1 MLTAGIRIGEAL
13 VIDYEKDIDLEKNEL
28 TIRRTQT
35 KNEHGKMVI
44 GEITKNDNNLRTI
57 KINNISRLII
67 EQALKHKIKNKDRLL
82 YCQAN
87 GNMHQE
93 TSINSC
99 LKRIAIKLDIGTFE
113 DKNEKGR
120 LVTKTDVHNHMLR
133 GTFATRCAKA
143 KIAPVVLQQILGHKD
158 IKIILE
164 YYIDVDIY

>member
-67 EQALKHKIKNKDRLL
+67 EQALKHKIKNKDDFYIVRQMEI
-82 YCQAN
+82 CTKK
-87 GNMHQE
+87 HQ
-93 TSINSC
+93 
-99 LKRIAIKLDIGTFE
+99 
-113 DKNEKGR
+113 
-120 LVTKTDVHNHMLR
+120 
-133 GTFATRCAKA
+133 
-143 KIAPVVLQQILGHKD
+143 
-158 IKIILE
+158 
-164 YYIDVDIY
+164 

>member
-82 YCQAN
+82 YCQSN
-87 GNMHQE
+87 GNMH
-93 TSINSC
+93 
-99 LKRIAIKLDIGTFE
+99 
-113 DKNEKGR
+113 
-120 LVTKTDVHNHMLR
+120 
-133 GTFATRCAKA
+133 
-143 KIAPVVLQQILGHKD
+143 
-158 IKIILE
+158 
-164 YYIDVDIY
+164 